1 MLIEGKRINLRLVEI
16 GDADFLLSLR
26 LDPNK
31 SRHLSKVDGD
41 LEKQVQWLKDYKVRE
56 DLKQEYYFIV
66 EDKNK
71 NPFGC
76 VRLYDFKED
85 SFCWGSWIL
94 KSDCPSFMAI
104 ESALQ
109 VYEFAFYVLKFNNCH
124 FDVRKENASVV
135 AFHERFGA
143 SKVSEDT
150 LNFYFTYSKDDYENV
165 KLRYGKFLC
174 EHSQCR

>member
-1 MLIEGKRINLRLVEI
+1 MLIEGRRINLRLVEI
-16 GDADFLLSLR
+16 EDANFLLSLR

-31 SRHLSKVDGD
+31 SRHISQVDGD
-41 LEKQVQWLKDYKVRE
+41 LEKQVKWLTGYKRRE
-56 DLKQEYYFIV
+56 GLNREYYFII

-71 NPFGC
+71 NQFGC
-76 VRLYDFKED
+76 VRLYDFIED

-94 KSDCPSFMAI
+94 KDGSPSHMAV

-109 VYEFAFYVLKFNNCH
+109 VYEFAFCNLKFNKSH

-143 SKVSEDT
+143 KKIADDT
-150 LNFYFTYSKDDYENV
+150 LNYYFTYSKDDYEKI
-165 KLRYGKFLC
+165 KLRYGKFL
-174 EHSQCR
+174 

>member
-1 MLIEGKRINLRLVEI
+1 MVIEGKRINLKLVEVE
-16 GDADFLLSLR
+16 DADFLLSLR

-31 SRHLSKVDGD
+31 SRHLSKVDSD
-41 LEKQVQWLKDYKVRE
+41 LEKQVKWLTDYKFRE
-56 DLKQEYYFIV
+56 SSGSEYYFII

-76 VRLYDFKED
+76 VRLYDFIED

-94 KSDCPSFMAI
+94 KSDSPSFMAV

-109 VYEFAFYVLKFNNCH
+109 VYEFAFYTLKFTKCH
-124 FDVRKENASVV
+124 FDVRKENASVI

-143 SKVSEDT
+143 KRVSEDD
-150 LNFYFTYSKDDYENV
+150 LNFYFTYDKSDYENI
-165 KLRYGKFLC
+165 KIRYGKFL
-174 EHSQCR
+174 

>member
-1 MLIEGKRINLRLVEI
+1 MLIEGRRINLRLVEI
-16 GDADFLLSLR
+16 EDAEFLLSLR

-31 SRHLSKVDGD
+31 SRHISQVDGD
-41 LEKQVQWLKDYKVRE
+41 LEKQVKWLTDYKVRE
-56 DLKQEYYFIV
+56 ELNSEYYFII

-71 NPFGC
+71 KQFGC
-76 VRLYDFKED
+76 VRLYDFIED

-94 KSDCPSFMAI
+94 KDGSPSFMAV

-109 VYEFAFYVLKFNNCH
+109 VYEFAFYNLKFNKCH

-143 SKVSEDT
+143 KKISDDN
-150 LNFYFTYSKDDYENV
+150 LNFYFTYSKDDYENI
-165 KLRYGKFLC
+165 KSRYGKFL
-174 EHSQCR
+174 